1 MVMFINILSGEIAE
15 KTYTSKAT
23 VIRFAKA
30 MGYDGWKE
38 FMKDYIAEIQ
48 YRKNFEN
55 KIDYNF
61 PFQAGDNLNTIL
73 DRMHQL
79 QIETIRETRGLLQND
94 VLKQAA
100 NRIVNAKNVD

>member
-1 MVMFINILSGEIAE
+1 MVMFINILSVEIAE

-48 YRKNFEN
+48 YRKNFE
-55 KIDYNF
+55 KMDSESSGTCIC
-61 PFQAGDNLNTIL
+61 T
-73 DRMHQL
+73 
-79 QIETIRETRGLLQND
+79 
-94 VLKQAA
+94 
-100 NRIVNAKNVD
+100 NVDILNYGQLAL